1 MTTIDT
7 TEYGIGPATSVF
19 KIRDMWSLL
28 KSRDLLDKCSI
39 RVFDGHLYSLMDD
52 DEYYEESGNRK
63 LINVIL
69 YEWDYIRNYALKD
82 EIEQGWGSRIIRRN
96 EYEQTTIDELCL
108 LFQQKLW
115 ELIRRELPED

>member
-1 MTTIDT
+1 MTTAET
-7 TEYGIGPATSVF
+7 TEYGIGSATSVS

-39 RVFDGHLYSLMDD
+39 RVFEGHLYSLMDD

-63 LINVIL
+63 LINVLL
-69 YEWDYIRNYALKD
+69 YEWDHIRNFALKD
-82 EIEQGWGSRIIRRN
+82 EREQGWGSRIIRRN
-96 EYEQTTIDELCL
+96 EYEQTTIDELCVQ
-108 LFQQKLW
+108 FQQTLW